1 MPSPIGHS
9 LIGLAI
15 GVAAMPGETPG
26 TPLPRRLFRRR
37 WMLLGCMVVANLPDI
52 DFIPGLLVGDMNAY
66 HYNLTH
72 SIGWAVLV
80 GFGLWF
86 LLRAVRPRTGLACL
100 VLLLALLGSH
110 LLADFWCEDRSPPY
124 GMPIYWPLSNRWH
137 TAERPLFMAMDK
149 DTFRDVFTLANLP
162 AALRE
167 LGIGLALCL
176 GGLGV
181 HYARRPSQ
189 GFR

>member
-15 GVAAMPGETPG
+15 GIAAMPGDVRG
-26 TPLPRRLFRRR
+26 TPLQRRLLQRR
-37 WMLLGCMVVANLPDI
+37 WMLLGCVFVANLPDL
-52 DFIPGLLVGDMNAY
+52 DYLPGLLTGQMNAF

-72 SIGWAVLV
+72 SIGWAGLV
-80 GFGLWF
+80 GLGLWL

-100 VLLLALLGSH
+100 LLLLALLGSH

-124 GMPIYWPLSNRWH
+124 GMPVYWPFSRAWH
-137 TAERPLFMAMDK
+137 TAQRPIFMAMDK
-149 DTFRDVFTLANLP
+149 DTFRDVFTAANLP

-167 LGIGLALCL
+167 VGIGVALLLAA
-176 GGLGV
+176 LGV
-181 HYARRPSQ
+181 HFTRRPKS